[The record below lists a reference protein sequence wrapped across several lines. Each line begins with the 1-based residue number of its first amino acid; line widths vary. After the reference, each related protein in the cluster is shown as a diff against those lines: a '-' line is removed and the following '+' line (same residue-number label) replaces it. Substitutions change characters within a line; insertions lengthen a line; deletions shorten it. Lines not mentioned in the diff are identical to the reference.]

1 MRKSGIISAVLLMFF
16 GLNNMIQAQD
26 VIDATTL
33 NNKIMAGYQG
43 WFNAPG
49 DGNDYGW
56 IHWSRSG
63 QTPNPDNIT
72 FDIWP
77 DIREYD
83 ADELYPTS
91 FVYEDGTNAGLFSSY
106 NTKTVNRH
114 VKWMKDYGIDGVF
127 VQRFISS
134 ALSRRDQRDQVLQ
147 NVRLAAEAHGRV
159 FANMY
164 DMSGGKPE
172 TFVQDVINDWK
183 HLVDDLKI
191 LESPNYLHHKGKPVL
206 SLWGVNVGGS
216 KGILTAAHWQE
227 LLTWFTITA
236 PEKYRVTLKAGVG
249 NGWRGDSNDW
259 QTVYDAFDII
269 SPWAVG
275 RYRDNTSADTYRDT
289 YFQADLDE
297 TASRDM
303 QYMPVVFPGFS
314 WMNLKGDGNTL
325 NAIPRNRGEFLWHQ
339 MYNAIDA
346 GCDMVY
352 VAMYDEVDEG
362 TAIFKTTENA
372 SQTPTTGTFLTL
384 DADGLDL
391 PSDWYLR
398 LTGEASRMLRG
409 DIELT
414 ETIPISPYPNTSK
427 FISQDIS
434 TLMESGAKST
444 VSITMKN
451 TGTTTWTKTAGYKL
465 GSVDPEDNMIWGL
478 NRVALEDGDAI
489 APGESKIFTF
499 DIRAPI
505 ESNIYRFQWKMI
517 REGEAFFGEKTKIR
531 LINVG
536 SPSFFL
542 DDCDALTSWTSSG
555 SISLNDT
562 EKKQGA
568 NCIEFHGDNTDEFRK
583 VFSKPYNSGINAND
597 AVLQFWY
604 YVSDASKMGSSNQ
617 VEIGSGGTYDV
628 QEYSWSLSNLSTG
641 WNLLTLKIS
650 EASASGIPDLNAI
663 NWFRLYNNKSG
674 TVTTRIDEIQIL
686 DFNATVPK
694 YELIVHSGTGD
705 GSYVENEKVDIS
717 ADMARDGYIFKEW
730 IIDSGIA
737 EIADM
742 RSANTTLT
750 ILTSDIE
757 ISATYKLM
765 GLYLDDCDAVSGWNS
780 SSSLSLNNTDN
791 KEGMNCIEFNGT
803 GTDEFKKSF
812 SSSYNSGVSASNAV
826 LQFWYFISDVTKMGT
841 SNQVELGSGG
851 KNDVDEY
858 NWKLSGLKNGWNL
871 INLNVSSASKNGN
884 PNIYAINW
892 FRYYNSKSGSIT
904 SRIDAIEIIDPNAG
918 EKYILTVNNGSGAG
932 AFYSNTVISIT
943 ADEAP
948 EAYVFDTWEIISGS
962 PAISNLTAAN
972 TTLTMSAGE
981 AEITAKYKLING
993 LNTPLAI
1000 DKLSVNIYP
1009 NPLSGDLL
1017 SVDFNGC
1024 DKNAGLEVRILNMLG
1039 QTVYRN
1045 TIDNADHLEID
1056 VSGFNKESIYLLML
1070 KSGQS
1075 VRTVK
1080 LIIE

>member
-1 MRKSGIISAVLLMFF
+1 MRKSRIACVVLMVLV
-16 GLNNMIQAQD
+16 GLNNMVQSQD
-26 VIDATTL
+26 LVDATTL

-72 FDIWP
+72 FDMWP

-147 NVRLAAEAHGRV
+147 NVRLGAEAHGRV

-172 TFVQDVINDWK
+172 SFVQDVINDWK

-216 KGILTAAHWQE
+216 RGILTAAHWQE
-227 LLTWFTITA
+227 LVTWFTVTA

-259 QTVYDAFDII
+259 QAVYDAFDII
-269 SPWAVG
+269 SPWSVG
-275 RYRDNTSADTYRDT
+275 RYRDNNTADTYRDT

-314 WMNLKGDGNTL
+314 WMNLKGDGNIL
-325 NAIPRNRGEFLWHQ
+325 NSIPRNKGEFLWHQ

-346 GCDMVY
+346 GCNMVY
-352 VAMYDEVDEG
+352 VAMFDEVDEG

-398 LTGEASRMLRG
+398 LTGEATKMLRG
-409 DIELT
+409 NKPLT
-414 ETIPISPYPNTSK
+414 SEIPISPYPNTAY
-427 FISQDIS
+427 FISQNLTTMLDPG
-434 TLMESGAKST
+434 TTET

-451 TGTTTWTKTAGYKL
+451 KGTTTWTKAEGYRL
-465 GSVDPEDNMIWGL
+465 GSVDPEDNMTWGL
-478 NRVALEDGDAI
+478 NRVELEDGDAI

-499 DIRAPI
+499 DITAPT
-505 ESNIYRFQWKMI
+505 EKNIYRFQWKMI
-517 REGEAFFGEKTKIR
+517 QEGEAFFGEKTKNR

-542 DDCDALTSWTSSG
+542 DDCDALTAWSSSG
-555 SISLNDT
+555 SLSLNNT

-568 NCIEFHGDNTDEFRK
+568 NCLEFNGGNTDEFRK
-583 VFSKPYNSGINAND
+583 VFSSPYISGIKSND

-604 YVSDASKMGSSNQ
+604 FTSDASKMGSSNQ
-617 VEIGSGGTYDV
+617 VEIGSGGTHDV
-628 QEYSWSLSNLSTG
+628 NEYSWSLNNLSTG
-641 WNLLTLKIS
+641 WNLITLKIS
-650 EASASGIPDLNAI
+650 DASMSGIPDLNAI

-674 TVTTRIDEIQIL
+674 TIITRIDEIQIL
-686 DFNATVPK
+686 DYNATVPK
-694 YELIVHSGTGD
+694 YALTVHSGTGD
-705 GSYVENEKVDIS
+705 GNYVENEKVDIS

-730 IIDSGIA
+730 TIDSGIA
-737 EIADM
+737 EIADL
-742 RSANTTLT
+742 RSANTTIT
-750 ILTSDIE
+750 ILSSDVE
-757 ISATYKLM
+757 ISATYKLI
-765 GLYLDDCDAVSGWNS
+765 GQYLDDCDAMSGWKS
-780 SSSLSLNNTDN
+780 SSSIALNNTDN
-791 KEGMNCIEFNGT
+791 KEGENCIEFNGN
-803 GTDEFKKSF
+803 GTNEFNKSF

-826 LQFWYFISDVTKMGT
+826 LQFWYYISDVTKMGT

-851 KNDVDEY
+851 KNDIDEY
-858 NWKLSGLKNGWNL
+858 NWNLSGLKNGWNL
-871 INLNVSSASKNGN
+871 INLKVSNAGKNGN

-918 EKYILTVNNGSGAG
+918 EKYILSVNNGSGTG
-932 AFYSNTVISIT
+932 AYYSNTTISIT
-943 ADEAP
+943 AEAAP
-948 EAYVFDTWEIISGS
+948 EAYLFDTWAISSGS
-962 PAISNLTAAN
+962 PSIANLKSAN

-981 AEITAKYKLING
+981 AEVTATYKLITG
-993 LNTPLAI
+993 LSTPYSV
-1000 DKLSVNIYP
+1000 DKQSVNIYP

-1017 SVDFNGC
+1017 SVDLLGY
-1024 DKNAGLEVRILNMLG
+1024 DKNISVDVMIINMLG
-1039 QTVYRN
+1039 QAVYMN
-1045 TIDNADHLEID
+1045 TIKNADHLEID
-1056 VSGFNKESIYLLML
+1056 ASGFNKKSIYLVMV

-1075 VRTVK
+1075 VSTRK

>member
-1 MRKSGIISAVLLMFF
+1 MRKSGITSVVFLVLF
-16 GLNNMIQAQD
+16 GLNNMVQAQD
-26 VIDATTL
+26 VVDPTTL

-43 WFNAPG
+43 WFGTPG

-56 IHWSRSG
+56 IHWSSG
-63 QTPNPDNIT
+63 TPNPDNIT
-72 FDIWP
+72 FDMWP
-77 DIREYD
+77 DLREYD

-91 FVYEDGTNAGLFSSY
+91 FVYENGTNAGLFSSY

-134 ALSRRDQRDQVLQ
+134 AISRTDERDQVLN
-147 NVRLAAEAHGRV
+147 NVRLGAEEHGRV

-172 TFVQDVINDWK
+172 SFVQDVINDWK

-191 LESPNYLHHKGKPVL
+191 LESPNYLHHKGLPVL
-206 SLWGVNVGGS
+206 SLWGVNAGGS
-216 KGILTAAHWQE
+216 RGILTAAHWKE
-227 LLTWFTITA
+227 LVTWFTVDA
-236 PEKYRVTLKAGVG
+236 PEKYKVTLKAGV
-249 NGWRGDSNDW
+249 NNSWRGDSNDW
-259 QTVYDAFDII
+259 QEVYDAFDII

-275 RYRDNTSADTYRDT
+275 RYRDINSADTYRDT

-346 GCDMVY
+346 GCTMVY
-352 VAMYDEVDEG
+352 VAMFDEVDEG

-372 SQTPTTGTFLTL
+372 SQTPTTGAFLTL

-398 LTGEASRMLRG
+398 LTGEATKMLRG
-409 DIELT
+409 DNPLT
-414 ETIPISPYPNTSK
+414 SEIPISPYPNTAF
-427 FISQDIS
+427 FISQDLNTIMNPG
-434 TLMESGAKST
+434 TTET

-451 TGTTTWTKTAGYKL
+451 TGTTSWTQAGGYKL
-465 GSVDPEDNMIWGL
+465 GSIDPEDNMIWGL
-478 NRVALEDGDAI
+478 NRVELGNSDVI

-499 DIRAPI
+499 DITAPT
-505 ESNIYRFQWKMI
+505 ENNIYRFQWKMI
-517 REGEAFFGEKTKIR
+517 QEGEAFFGEKTKNR

-542 DDCDALTSWTSSG
+542 DDCDALTAWSSSG
-555 SISLNDT
+555 SLSLNNT
-562 EKKQGA
+562 EKKQGV
-568 NCIEFHGDNTDEFRK
+568 NCLEFNGDNTDEFRK
-583 VFSKPYNSGINAND
+583 VFSNPYNSGIKAND

-604 YVSDASKMGSSNQ
+604 YTSDASKMGSSNQ
-617 VEIGSGGTYDV
+617 VEIGSGGTHDV
-628 QEYSWSLSNLSTG
+628 QEYSWTLTNLSTG
-641 WNLLTLKIS
+641 WNLITLKIS
-650 EASASGIPDLNAI
+650 DASASGIPDLNAI

-686 DFNATVPK
+686 DFNASVPK
-694 YELIVHSGTGD
+694 YELTVHSGTGD
-705 GSYVENEKVDIS
+705 GNYVENEKVDIS

-730 IIDSGIA
+730 TIDSGIA
-737 EIADM
+737 EIDDLH
-742 RSANTTLT
+742 SANTTLT
-750 ILTSDIE
+750 ILSSDIE

-780 SSSLSLNNTDN
+780 SSSLSLNSTDN
-791 KEGMNCIEFNGT
+791 KEGLNCIEFNGI

-826 LQFWYFISDVTKMGT
+826 LQFWYYISDVTKMGT

-851 KNDVDEY
+851 KNDTDEY
-858 NWKLSGLKNGWNL
+858 NWKLTGLKNGWNL
-871 INLNVSSASKNGN
+871 INLKVSSAGKNGS
-884 PNIYAINW
+884 PDIYAINW

-918 EKYILTVNNGSGAG
+918 EKYILAVNNGSGTG

-943 ADEAP
+943 ADAAP
-948 EAYVFDTWEIISGS
+948 EGYQFDSWEINSGIPS
-962 PAISNLTAAN
+962 IANLNAAK
-972 TTLTMSAGE
+972 TTLIMSAGE
-981 AEITAKYKLING
+981 TEITAKYKLFTGFN
-993 LNTPLAI
+993 PPSA
-1000 DKLSVNIYP
+1000 SEEQRVNIYP

-1017 SVDFNGC
+1017 SVDLQGY
-1024 DKNAGLEVRILNMLG
+1024 DKNGIVDVKILNMLG

-1045 TIDNADHLEID
+1045 MIKNDDHLEID
-1056 VSGFNKESIYLLML
+1056 ASGFNKKSIYLVLV
-1070 KSGQS
+1070 KSGES
-1075 VRTVK
+1075 VRTKK